1 MDPEAR
7 RNMWTVIE
15 QVSAERS
22 VVLVSHS
29 MEEVEALCTR
39 VGVMVSG
46 RMKCLGS
53 PQHLKSRFGMGYQIE
68 IRCLAA
74 RAQDCISLCKSIFP
88 SSTID
93 EVHGGFIRLKVNND
107 IDLAYAFQALEES
120 KAPYSIYD
128 YSISQCTLEQVFI
141 QFAKDQEEETTKV
154 AGLFNSSGSNWLAAR
169 SSSYESVEQQNV

>member
-39 VGVMVSG
+39 VGVMISG

-53 PQHLKSRFGMGYQIE
+53 AQHLKSRFGMGYQIE
-68 IRCLAA
+68 IRCLVA

-88 SSTID
+88 SCTVD
-93 EVHGGFIRLKVNND
+93 EVHGGFIRLKVSND
-107 IDLAYAFQALEES
+107 IDLAHAFQALEES
-120 KAPYSIYD
+120 KDPYNIYD
-128 YSISQCTLEQVFI
+128 YSISQYTLEQVFI
-141 QFAKDQEEETTKV
+141 CER
-154 AGLFNSSGSNWLAAR
+154 SGGRDCEGGRTIQLYHFISKKSIIISADRTA
-169 SSSYESVEQQNV
+169 VEVNLM

>member
-53 PQHLKSRFGMGYQIE
+53 VQHLKSRFGMGYQIE

-74 RAQDCISLCKSIFP
+74 RAQDCISLCENIFP
-88 SSTID
+88 SSCTVD
-93 EVHGGFIRLKVNND
+93 EVHGGFIRLKVSND
-107 IDLAYAFQALEES
+107 IDLGHAFKALEES
-120 KAPYSIYD
+120 KASYNIYD

-141 QFAKDQEEETTKV
+141 QFAKAQEEETTKV
-154 AGLFNSSGSNWLAAR
+154 PGLF
-169 SSSYESVEQQNV
+169 SSSVQPSPDVLVHLALV